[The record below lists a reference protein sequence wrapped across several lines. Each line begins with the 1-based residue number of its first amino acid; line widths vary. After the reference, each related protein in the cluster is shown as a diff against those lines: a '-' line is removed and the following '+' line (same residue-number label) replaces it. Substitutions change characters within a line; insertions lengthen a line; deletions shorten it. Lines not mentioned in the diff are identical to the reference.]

1 MSWMDYTTDGWAGR
15 LHDQSTIGKAPAF
28 SLRGRHKESSK
39 DAGPGP
45 AQYDVTNGMKATKR
59 SLPSFSLSS
68 RTQTLD
74 KKNVPGPGAYT
85 VSDIVGKRRLL
96 RSPLWKAC
104 GRRQQRQ
111 PGAGAYENNYLST
124 GKDAPAASLSGR
136 HPDLAKNTNPG
147 PGAYNVDNDRVI
159 NRSEPAFSLSG
170 RYDVTKTNETP
181 AQGVWC
187 SRRAGWSCI
196 HPSKPYKMHVK
207 PVD

>member
-1 MSWMDYTTDGWAGR
+1 MSWMDYTTDGPGPGGYMI
-15 LHDQSTIGKAPAF
+15 QSTIGKAPAF

-96 RSPLWKAC
+96 RSPSLEGMRSPPATTTR
-104 GRRQQRQ
+104 GRGPMKTTTSPRGRTRRPPPFGSPPR
-111 PGAGAYENNYLST
+111 PGQEH
-124 GKDAPAASLSGR
+124 KSG
-136 HPDLAKNTNPG
+136 
-147 PGAYNVDNDRVI
+147 
-159 NRSEPAFSLSG
+159 SG
-170 RYDVTKTNETP
+170 
-181 AQGVWC
+181 
-187 SRRAGWSCI
+187 CI
-196 HPSKPYKMHVK
+196 
-207 PVD
+207 